1 MWDYF
6 YLEIKKLRKNK
17 LYETIS
23 KKLFRREP
31 KLNQSLKFSG
41 LNPRGDMNLSPL
53 QKHSNKKLK
62 VQ

>member
-23 KKLFRREP
+23 KKLFRRDP

-53 QKHSNKKLK
+53 
-62 VQ
+62 